1 VWGLLAD
8 EDRRRVFAAL
18 VLGAQTLPEL
28 AERSGM
34 APPEV
39 WRALR
44 RLARE
49 DVVAVEDDRWTV
61 RGDVIAQRAR
71 AAAPAPEDVG
81 EGLPP
86 REAGVLRAFLREGRI
101 ERLPATRSKR
111 LVVLEHV
118 AHAFE
123 PGVRYPEREVNTL
136 LRAFHPDHAAL
147 RRHLVDEGYLTR
159 EAGVYW
165 RSGGSVVL

>member
-28 AERSGM
+28 AERSGL
-34 APPEV
+34 PPPDV

-49 DVVAVEDDRWTV
+49 DVVAVEQDRWSV
-61 RGDVIAQRAR
+61 RGDVIARRAR
-71 AAAPAPEDVG
+71 EAAPAPRDEG
-81 EGLPP
+81 EGLPQ
-86 REAGVLRAFLREGRI
+86 REAAVLRAFLRDGRL
-101 ERLPATRSKR
+101 ERLPVARSKR
-111 LVVLEHV
+111 LVVLDHV
-118 AHAFE
+118 SHAFE
-123 PGVRYPEREVNTL
+123 LGVRYPEREVNTI

-147 RRHLVDEGYLTR
+147 RRNLVDEGYLSR

-165 RSGGSVVL
+165 RSGGTVEV

>member
-1 VWGLLAD
+1 MWGLLAD

>member
-8 EDRRRVFAAL
+8 EDRRRVFAAM

-28 AERSGM
+28 AERSGL
-34 APPEV
+34 APPDV

-49 DVVAVEDDRWTV
+49 DVVAVEHDRWSV

-71 AAAPAPEDVG
+71 EAAPAPEDVG

-86 REAGVLRAFLREGRI
+86 REAGVLRSFLRDGRV
-101 ERLPATRSKR
+101 ERLPAARNKR
-111 LVVLEHV
+111 LVVLDHV

-123 PGVRYPEREVNTL
+123 LGVRYPEKEVNTI
-136 LRAFHPDHAAL
+136 LRAFHADHAAL
-147 RRHLVDEGYLTR
+147 RRNLVDEGFLTR
-159 EAGVYW
+159 EAGIYW
-165 RSGGSVVL
+165 RSGGTVEV

>member
-28 AERSGM
+28 AERSGL